1 MNSKRNAHIWVLDTL
16 PNNQEVWNPLTCTSL
31 NLIASTFEGQ
41 DVIAKWQE
49 ELQRRADA
57 VEMIDCEAWLLYLI
71 EAHASRLFPSN
82 AGGDPSEN
90 ATTLQKL
97 LQEGP
102 RFGMH
107 LIVGGTRLARMEK
120 ALGNYGRLDL
130 QAFGSRI
137 AMKSE
142 DGATLFDGLQT
153 LELGPYTG
161 YLRDEQSLDGHTAF
175 QLFEQMT

>member
-1 MNSKRNAHIWVLDTL
+1 
-16 PNNQEVWNPLTCTSL
+16 
-31 NLIASTFEGQ
+31 
-41 DVIAKWQE
+41 
-49 ELQRRADA
+49 
-57 VEMIDCEAWLLYLI
+57 
-71 EAHASRLFPSN
+71 
-82 AGGDPSEN
+82 
-90 ATTLQKL
+90 
-97 LQEGP
+97 
-102 RFGMH
+102 MH
-107 LIVGGTRLARMEK
+107 LIVGGTRLVRMEK
-120 ALGNYGRLDL
+120 ALGNYGRFDL